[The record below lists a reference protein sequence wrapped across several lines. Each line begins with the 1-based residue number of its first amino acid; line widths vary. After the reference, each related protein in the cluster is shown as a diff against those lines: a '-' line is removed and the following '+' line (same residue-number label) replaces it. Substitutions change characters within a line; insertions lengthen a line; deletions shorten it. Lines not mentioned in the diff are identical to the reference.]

1 MLEIGG
7 AHPTAAMA
15 SLNSFVTTTNAATV
29 KKRKKSTAQ
38 PNPKKMFE
46 EVGYCFVLL
55 KYGKIQLIS
64 LPLIYGET
72 FLHLNKC
79 LLSQLKSL
87 LIFPYNSKLCML
99 VLSLCYLSIKK

>member
-46 EVGYCFVLL
+46 EVG
-55 KYGKIQLIS
+55 
-64 LPLIYGET
+64 
-72 FLHLNKC
+72 
-79 LLSQLKSL
+79 
-87 LIFPYNSKLCML
+87 
-99 VLSLCYLSIKK
+99 